1 MDSRSS
7 ILRPRSSKLVIG
19 VIGGMGSGKSQ
30 VAAELA
36 KRGARVISG
45 DRLGHEALRHPVI
58 RSQIVERWGRK
69 ILDEKEEID
78 RRKLGAIVFA
88 DAAERRKL
96 ETLVFPWIE
105 SGIRSEIY
113 KAQVDPEFALVVLDA
128 AIMMEAGWHKF
139 CDRIVYVD
147 APRDL
152 RLKRL
157 AAQRG
162 LSAREVEMR
171 EAAQLSVTEKADRAD
186 DIVDNSGSPEQLAQ
200 QVEKLLEQWGV
211 PRRTN

>member
-1 MDSRSS
+1 
-7 ILRPRSSKLVIG
+7 
-19 VIGGMGSGKSQ
+19 MGSGISE

-45 DRLGHEALRHPVI
+45 DRLGHEALRQPEI
-58 RSQIVERWGRK
+58 RSQIVERWGRE

-78 RRKLGAIVFA
+78 RRKLGHIVFA
-88 DAAERRKL
+88 DALERRKL
-96 ETLVFPWIE
+96 EALVFPWIE
-105 SGIRSEIY
+105 AGIQREIA
-113 KAQVDPEFALVVLDA
+113 KAQADPEVNLVVVDA
-128 AIMMEAGWHKF
+128 AIMIEAGWNKF
-139 CDRIVYVD
+139 CNRIVYVD
-147 APRDL
+147 APRNL

-186 DIVDNSGSPEQLAQ
+186 DFVDNSGSPEQLVQ
-200 QVEKLLEQWGV
+200 QLEKLLDQWGV
-211 PRRTN
+211 TERTH